1 MTLDP
6 YYGDRNG
13 AYGPMFSLKDDISD
27 AGGLHALSMKPISS
41 IPSTVKEWEENTGL
55 EWDEYNRDNYY

>member
-1 MTLDP
+1 MTS
-6 YYGDRNG
+6 
-13 AYGPMFSLKDDISD
+13 AM
-27 AGGLHALSMKPISS
+27 AGGLHATVHEAFSS